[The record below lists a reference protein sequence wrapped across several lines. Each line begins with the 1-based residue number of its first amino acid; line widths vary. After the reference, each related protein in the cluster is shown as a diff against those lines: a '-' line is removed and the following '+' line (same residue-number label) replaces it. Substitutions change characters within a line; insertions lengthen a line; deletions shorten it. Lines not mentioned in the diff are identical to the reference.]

1 MIKFDLHMHS
11 TFSDGSLTPK
21 ELVNLVKK
29 ENLDYFALT
38 DHDSTAGIEDA
49 TYYANKLGI
58 KCIPGIELS
67 TEHNGESIHILGFF
81 KDENYKNPKLIKI
94 LDDLKENRVNRAKKI
109 IENLDNFF
117 NIKLDFNKLLKNS
130 KEIITR
136 PHIAKEI
143 IALGYPYDFNEIFDK
158 FIGFESKAY
167 VPLTRISTKEGIKI
181 LKDFGALVFL
191 AHPVLLKKSKVED
204 LLIYDFDGIEA
215 LYSQNNN
222 EDTNKFINL
231 AKEKKLYI
239 TCGSDYHGIE
249 NDKRHGTIGCVDC
262 TKVLNYP
269 ELISWIEEYK

>member
-11 TFSDGSLTPK
+11 TFSDGSLTPR

-38 DHDSTAGIEDA
+38 DHDNIAGIEEA

-94 LDDLKENRVNRAKKI
+94 LDDLKENRLNRAKKI
-109 IENLDNFF
+109 IENLDLFF
-117 NIKLDFNKLLKNS
+117 NIKLDLNKLLKNS

-143 IALGYPYDFNEIFDK
+143 IASGYPYDFNEIFDK
-158 FIGFESKAY
+158 FIGFDSKAY

-181 LKDFGALVFL
+181 LNQTEIAS
-191 AHPVLLKKSKVED
+191 HIH
-204 LLIYDFDGIEA
+204 LI
-215 LYSQNNN
+215 L
-222 EDTNKFINL
+222 
-231 AKEKKLYI
+231 
-239 TCGSDYHGIE
+239 
-249 NDKRHGTIGCVDC
+249 
-262 TKVLNYP
+262 
-269 ELISWIEEYK
+269 

>member
-11 TFSDGSLTPK
+11 TFSDGTLTPK

-38 DHDSTAGIEDA
+38 DHDSISGIEDA

-109 IENLDNFF
+109 IENLDLFF
-117 NIKLDFNKLLKNS
+117 NIKLDLNKLLKNS
-130 KEIITR
+130 KEVITR

-143 IALGYPYDFNEIFDK
+143 IDSGYPYDFNEIFDK
-158 FIGFESKAY
+158 FIGAESKAY

-215 LYSQNNN
+215 LYSQNTN

-249 NDKRHGTIGCVDC
+249 NDKRHGMIGSVDC
-262 TKVLNYP
+262 TKALNYP
-269 ELISWIEEYK
+269 ELISWIEKYK

>member
-11 TFSDGSLTPK
+11 TFSDGNLTPR

-38 DHDSTAGIEDA
+38 DHDSISGIEEA
-49 TYYANKLGI
+49 IYYSNKLGI

-94 LDDLKENRVNRAKKI
+94 LDDLKENRLNRAKKI
-109 IENLDNFF
+109 IENLDLFF
-117 NIKLDFNKLLKNS
+117 NIKLDLNKLLKNS

-143 IALGYPYDFNEIFDK
+143 IASGYPYDFNEIFDK
-158 FIGFESKAY
+158 FIGFDSKAY

-204 LLIYDFDGIEA
+204 LLVYDFDGIEA
-215 LYSQNNN
+215 LYSQNTN
-222 EDTNKFINL
+222 EDTNKFITL
-231 AKEKKLYI
+231 AKENKLYI

-249 NDKRHGTIGCVDC
+249 NDKRHGTIGSVDC
-262 TKVLNYP
+262 SKALNYP
-269 ELISWIEEYK
+269 ELISWIEQYK